1 MIETHLLKQLVTFA
15 KCGTLS
21 AASEEL
27 FITQPALSRSM
38 QKLEEIFDVKL
49 FERGKNK
56 ITLNATGI
64 LAVERAEIIL
74 NEINDMI
81 EKVRFFE
88 RSQHTISFGC
98 CASIPYREMTSLI
111 SQTYPEM
118 SINSELK
125 PDSQLLKG
133 LYDETYQLVILHE
146 RPQDEKLFFKEFGHE
161 RLYLSL
167 PSGHSFAERKEIFL
181 NEFDGQTM
189 LLYSV
194 IGFWHDLCVKKMP
207 NTKFLLQDDFDV
219 FGELAGASDFPVFTS
234 SFYLNCGEVIPG
246 RVSIPIL
253 DPEFNVT
260 YWCVCRSS
268 EQGKFKSVF
277 SKLPVKSMTR

>member
-146 RPQDEKLFFKEFGHE
+146 RPQDEKLFFK
-161 RLYLSL
+161 
-167 PSGHSFAERKEIFL
+167 
-181 NEFDGQTM
+181 
-189 LLYSV
+189 
-194 IGFWHDLCVKKMP
+194 
-207 NTKFLLQDDFDV
+207 
-219 FGELAGASDFPVFTS
+219 
-234 SFYLNCGEVIPG
+234 
-246 RVSIPIL
+246 
-253 DPEFNVT
+253 
-260 YWCVCRSS
+260 
-268 EQGKFKSVF
+268 
-277 SKLPVKSMTR
+277 